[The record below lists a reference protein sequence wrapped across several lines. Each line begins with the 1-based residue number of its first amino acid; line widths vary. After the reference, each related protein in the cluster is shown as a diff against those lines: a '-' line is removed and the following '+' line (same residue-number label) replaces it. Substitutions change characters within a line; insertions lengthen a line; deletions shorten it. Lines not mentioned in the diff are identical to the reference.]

1 MVPVLEADVS
11 RFCIGLNQCSVFV
24 SVRIH
29 LFPILE
35 QAIGHVTVETGD
47 KTTIFVTD
55 NLVAI
60 ESTDIDRTVAR
71 ELDGLVAHGRKVQT
85 KIVREI
91 LADFIAP
98 GKSHFPTAGLHTTDV
113 HPNLA
118 VPVII
123 SQREDVLFLVE
134 HVNGLFLE
142 IFECYTQT

>member
-11 RFCIGLNQCSVFV
+11 RFCIGLNQRSVFV

-71 ELDGLVAHGRKVQT
+71 ELDGLVAYGRKVQT
-85 KIVREI
+85 
-91 LADFIAP
+91 
-98 GKSHFPTAGLHTTDV
+98 
-113 HPNLA
+113 
-118 VPVII
+118 
-123 SQREDVLFLVE
+123 
-134 HVNGLFLE
+134 
-142 IFECYTQT
+142 

>member
-47 KTTIFVTD
+47 KTTIFVPVT
-55 NLVAI
+55 LVASA
-60 ESTDIDRTVAR
+60 STATDKTAAP
-71 ELDGLVAHGRKVQT
+71 ELDGLIAPGRAFPT
-85 KIVREI
+85 TIV
-91 LADFIAP
+91 LATLPDFIAP
-98 GKSHFPTAGLHTTDV
+98 VKSHFPTAGLHTTDV
-113 HPNLA
+113 PPNLA
-118 VPVII
+118 VPAII